1 MSDLSTVSK
10 CAANEISSALD
21 DWSDL
26 ECPYCGGAFQSG
38 ACLGCHRPPEIA
50 LGVPFFGG
58 YQSDDILHLI
68 EIAAHVPMRES
79 ARVTPD
85 SVETIDSLC
94 RAYEA
99 APDKEEFKKTN
110 SLASA
115 WWFQNRYSE
124 WTDFNS
130 LTVGLDL
137 TGRKVLD
144 IGAGPGFDTWRLYLN
159 GAKVTAIE
167 SNPLLA
173 SLGQTSFPEVRYL
186 GGFSHALPFA
196 NEVFDFVFIN
206 AALHHMHD
214 LEGALQE
221 AIRVLKV
228 CGYLI
233 TTGDPFRASSSTP
246 NDELK
251 IFDKHTGVLS
261 GINESV
267 IRLAV
272 LVDALR
278 KLDGV
283 DVHCQLK
290 VDYAPSAGFVGR
302 HAADSLDELASFEQ
316 CSGSVGLRLKRRSS
330 ASQPR
335 RKLPTPLVRPST
347 LQDWLSNQSE
357 AMSQL
362 SAFIVDEHVNA
373 PFPGANTKF
382 QLLNGWRLRAFWEIG
397 RRAYVRGRWFLRRK
411 PSEGRLSFEIKSD
424 APAKFDVLINGGSV
438 QQVEVGSRWKKI
450 CVDLRDIAADQTFA
464 LEISRQGSAESFDAN
479 CFSVRRRKF
488 RP

>member
-1 MSDLSTVSK
+1 MIDKVRPSDPAGKVDVP
-10 CAANEISSALD
+10 EIE

-26 ECPYCGGAFQSG
+26 ECPFCGSRFASG
-38 ACLGCHRPPEIA
+38 VCMGCRRPPDIA

-58 YQSDDILHLI
+58 YQQEDILHLI

-79 ARVTPD
+79 ARVTSD

-124 WTDFNS
+124 WTDLNS
-130 LTVGLDL
+130 LTAGVDL
-137 TGRKVLD
+137 AGRKVLD
-144 IGAGPGFDTWRLYLN
+144 IGAGPGFDTWRLHLN
-159 GAKVTAIE
+159 GGKVTAIE

-196 NEVFDFVFIN
+196 DEVFDFVFIN

-214 LEGALQE
+214 LDGALQE
-221 AIRVLKV
+221 AVRVLKV
-228 CGYLI
+228 GGHLI

-278 KLDGV
+278 KLQGV

-330 ASQPR
+330 TSRPR
-335 RKLPTPLVRPST
+335 RKLLTPLVRPST

-357 AMSQL
+357 AMSKL
-362 SAFIVDEHVNA
+362 SAFISDEHVNA

-411 PSEGRLSFEIKSD
+411 PSEGQLSFEIKSD

-438 QQVEVGSRWKKI
+438 QQVEAGSRWKKI

-464 LEISRQGSAESFDAN
+464 LEISRQCSAESFDAN